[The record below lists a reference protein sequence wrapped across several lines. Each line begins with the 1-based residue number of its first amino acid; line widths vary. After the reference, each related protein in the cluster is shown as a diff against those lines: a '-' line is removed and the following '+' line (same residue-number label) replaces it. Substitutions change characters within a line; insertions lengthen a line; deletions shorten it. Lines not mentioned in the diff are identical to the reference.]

1 MTVHHFYLFITL
13 LLAAIY
19 LLFKPMDVQ
28 LNDSEEVAQL
38 ELENFQL
45 FELNTQRLKTVL
57 SGSEGKR
64 FSDRYEV
71 YDVNYTNNTEESI
84 ENMVAS
90 YGLYKGE
97 TLALENDVHYRRDDG
112 VNFTCNKAEYN
123 KVTSVIQ
130 TVGPFTLWQYENR
143 FSGTDLLYYSKQG
156 KVSAD
161 DVTGIYTI
169 TEKDT
174 R

>member
-1 MTVHHFYLFITL
+1 MTVHHFYLLTVS

-19 LLFKPMDVQ
+19 LFFKPIDVQ
-28 LNDSEEVAQL
+28 LSDSGEVAQL

-57 SGSEGKR
+57 SGSGGKR
-64 FSDRYEV
+64 FNDRYEV
-71 YDVNYTNNTEESI
+71 HDVNFTNNTEESI
-84 ENMVAS
+84 ENMVAN

-97 TLALENDVHYRRDDG
+97 TLTLENNVRYRRDDG

-130 TVGPFTLWQYENR
+130 TVGPFTLWQNENR

-161 DVTGIYTI
+161 AVTAMYTI
-169 TEKDT
+169 TEKDA